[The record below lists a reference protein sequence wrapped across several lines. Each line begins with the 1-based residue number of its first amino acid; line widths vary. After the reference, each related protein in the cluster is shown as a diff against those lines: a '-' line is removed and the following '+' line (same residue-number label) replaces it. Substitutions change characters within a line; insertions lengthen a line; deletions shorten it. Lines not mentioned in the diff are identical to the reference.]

1 MQERLRIGI
10 VAPPWFPVPPDA
22 YGGTENVIHALV
34 TGLSA
39 AGHEVVLCAHPDS
52 DCPGAALVPTAPVPA
67 GTSLG
72 SAGYEAEHVLRAY
85 DALRGRVDVVH
96 DHTVLGPLLAP
107 ASPGVPVVTTV
118 HGPFARPIGDLAIAA
133 ARRCALVAIS
143 AAQAAHA
150 RCPVAAVIHH
160 GVDPCRFPV
169 GPGGGPLVF
178 LGRFAPEKGAA
189 EAIDAARRVGVPIVL
204 AAKMHE
210 PSEQQYFERAIRP
223 RLGAGARYLGEVT
236 FARKVALL
244 GTARALLSP
253 IRWEE
258 PFGMNMIES
267 LACGTPVIA
276 HDRGSVPEI
285 VEQGTTGWITHDE
298 DGLVDAIDRVAELD
312 RRRCRHAVETRF
324 SAQRMVADHVRL
336 YRSLLSA
343 SGSGCGS
350 RSVGVRPR
358 AGDREELR

>member
-1 MQERLRIGI
+1 MQERLRIGM

-39 AGHEVVLCAHPDS
+39 AGHEVVLCARRDS
-52 DCPGAALVPTAPVPA
+52 DCTGAVLVPTAPIPA
-67 GTSLG
+67 GTPLG

-85 DALRGRVDVVH
+85 DALHGRVDVVH

-107 ASPGVPVVTTV
+107 ASLRVPVVTTV
-118 HGPFARPIGDLAIAA
+118 HGPFARPLAELTVVA

-150 RCPVAAVIHH
+150 RCPVTAVIHH
-160 GVDPCRFPV
+160 GVEPSRFPV

-189 EAIDAARRVGVPIVL
+189 EAIDAARRAGVPIVL

-210 PSEQQYFERAIRP
+210 PSEQQHFEQAIRP
-223 RLGAGARYLGEVT
+223 RLGPRARYLGEVT
-236 FARKVALL
+236 FAQKVALL
-244 GTARALLSP
+244 GAARALLSP

-276 HDRGSVPEI
+276 HRRGSVPEI
-285 VEQGTTGWITHDE
+285 VEQGATGWITGDE
-298 DGLVDAIDRVAELD
+298 DGLVDAIGRIADLD
-312 RRRCRHAVETRF
+312 RERCRQAVETRF

-336 YRSLLSA
+336 YRSLVSS
-343 SGSGCGS
+343 SGNGCGS
-350 RSVGVRPR
+350 RPVGVGPR
-358 AGDREELR
+358 AGDREERR